1 MLLGFTVFVTY
12 SKHLHILLSLPNVAL
27 ARRPRALG
35 ALLPVY
41 SGGKAVDF
49 EDPGEDDLMGVGKVE
64 DFTWKGL
71 LDFGTCT
78 ECGRC
83 QSQCPAWNTD
93 KPLSP
98 KLLVMT
104 LRDHALAKGPWL
116 TAAEEARDG
125 LDEELRQLASVPLV
139 GSTGYAADAPLTAY
153 NPHGPDAV
161 IDQDVLWSCT
171 TCGACVEQCP
181 VDIEHVD
188 HIVDM
193 RRYQVLMESA
203 FPEEAGIMLSNLE
216 HAADP
221 WGRGAS
227 QRLQWAEPLDFDVRV
242 LGADGGTTIP
252 DDVEYL
258 YWVGCAG
265 ALDEGAQRT
274 ARAVATLLHE
284 AGVEFMVLGDA
295 ESCTGDP
302 ARRMGHEY
310 LFQMLAQQN
319 VEVLNAAGAKRIVV
333 TCAHCFNTL
342 RNEYPQVGGHYEVIH
357 HTTLLSPARRRPPA
371 RPGGPGRQVG
381 HLPRPV
387 LPRPAQPRLRR
398 PARGARRGPRPH
410 PHRDAAQPGAVVL
423 LRRRRGADVDGRG
436 PRHPDQPQPHRRG
449 PRALARPRHGGLPL
463 LRDHA
468 QRRRRPAPD
477 GGHGRATSVEVL
489 DIAEVLLRSVRPDL
503 DDAAPSGAATTP
515 TLRPVRTTMTDT
527 ATTAT
532 AAASG
537 HFGGAGLDLP
547 SLNLMLEALT
557 DFVDA
562 ALSPDLQLELD
573 HEDRCP
579 EDIVRAMSDPMTLG
593 VQLVFI
599 PEQYGGMDGGA
610 FDSYRVCEAMA
621 RKDIG
626 LATAVFATFLG
637 SDPIVVGAT
646 EEQKQE
652 WLGAIAEQ
660 GVVFAYGA
668 TEPDAGSDLAAMTTT
683 ATPVTDDDGTV
694 TAYRIN
700 GRKQWISN
708 GSIADYC
715 TILAATPEGPTWFV
729 VARGTP
735 GLHRRHPGGQAR
747 HPAVQ
752 HRVPLPRRRRG
763 PGRQPRRH
771 ARRARAGAGPAGLRL
786 HPAHGRRVRPRR
798 RLGGPRPRHRLLHPA
813 GAGRRPAQRE
823 AGLHAQARSSRTP
836 CASRRPAP
844 SWRTPRT
851 GSTVAS
857 ATTAR

>member
-1 MLLGFTVFVTY
+1 MAIVKLVLGLGMTIVLLGIAGARLLHLYRIGASAQPVEPGRVGRTGDIARAEVVEVAAQRKLLTWTAPGLAHLAVFWGFIVLVLTIVEGYGALFSPTFHIPVIGNWPALGFVEDLFAVLCLLAVAAFTVIRLRESPSEHGRSSRFFGSHLGAAWFTLFMIVNVVWTLMLARGAQINAQDVNTTDNVPFLRGAFVSQWIATLLEPLGDTANEVIETVALLLALGVLLGFTVFVTY

-35 ALLPVY
+35 ALLPVH
-41 SGGKAVDF
+41 SDGKAVDF

-116 TAAEEARDG
+116 TAAEEARGG
-125 LDEELRQLASVPLV
+125 LDPQRQAVAEVPLV
-139 GSTGYAADAPLTAY
+139 GQTGYAADAPLTAY
-153 NPHGPDAV
+153 TPHGPDAV
-161 IDQDVLWSCT
+161 LDADVLWSCT

-221 WGRGAS
+221 WGRGVS
-227 QRLQWAEPLDFDVRV
+227 RRLEWAEPLDFEVRV

-319 VEVLNAAGAKRIVV
+319 VEVLNAAGATRIVV

-357 HTTLLSPARRRPPA
+357 HTTLLSSLVTQRRIVPVAPVATSVTYHDPCYLGRHNRVFAAPREVLGA
-371 RPGGPGRQVG
+371 VPG
-381 HLPRPV
+381 LTLTEMPRT
-387 LPRPAQPRLRR
+387 RERSFCCGAG
-398 PARGARRGPRPH
+398 GARMWMDEDLGTRINLNRT
-410 PHRDAAQPGAVVL
+410 DE
-423 LRRRRGADVDGRG
+423 
-436 PRHPDQPQPHRRG
+436 
-449 PRALARPRHGGLPL
+449 ALALSPDLVTAACPFCVTMLSDGV
-463 LRDHA
+463 A
-468 QRRRRPAPD
+468 QRRVEGAAD
-477 GGHGRATSVEVL
+477 DSVEVL

-503 DDAAPSGAATTP
+503 DDAAPAGAASTP
-515 TLRPVRTTMTDT
+515 T
-527 ATTAT
+527 
-532 AAASG
+532 S
-537 HFGGAGLDLP
+537 
-547 SLNLMLEALT
+547 
-557 DFVDA
+557 
-562 ALSPDLQLELD
+562 
-573 HEDRCP
+573 
-579 EDIVRAMSDPMTLG
+579 
-593 VQLVFI
+593 
-599 PEQYGGMDGGA
+599 EQ
-610 FDSYRVCEAMA
+610 
-621 RKDIG
+621 
-626 LATAVFATFLG
+626 
-637 SDPIVVGAT
+637 
-646 EEQKQE
+646 
-652 WLGAIAEQ
+652 
-660 GVVFAYGA
+660 
-668 TEPDAGSDLAAMTTT
+668 
-683 ATPVTDDDGTV
+683 
-694 TAYRIN
+694 
-700 GRKQWISN
+700 
-708 GSIADYC
+708 
-715 TILAATPEGPTWFV
+715 
-729 VARGTP
+729 
-735 GLHRRHPGGQAR
+735 
-747 HPAVQ
+747 
-752 HRVPLPRRRRG
+752 
-763 PGRQPRRH
+763 
-771 ARRARAGAGPAGLRL
+771 
-786 HPAHGRRVRPRR
+786 
-798 RLGGPRPRHRLLHPA
+798 
-813 GAGRRPAQRE
+813 
-823 AGLHAQARSSRTP
+823 
-836 CASRRPAP
+836 
-844 SWRTPRT
+844 
-851 GSTVAS
+851 
-857 ATTAR
+857 